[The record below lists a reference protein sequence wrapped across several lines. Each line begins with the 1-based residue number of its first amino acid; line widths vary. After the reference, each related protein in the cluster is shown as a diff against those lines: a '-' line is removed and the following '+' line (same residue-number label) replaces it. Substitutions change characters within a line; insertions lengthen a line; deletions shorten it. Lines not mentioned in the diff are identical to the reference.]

1 MLIQLTGPS
10 TIDAKFREENLWQ
23 PRFYKGRKTSQ
34 MFLIES
40 KNKFGTTIDSLLV
53 KVSSEGKLSIERLSA
68 EITEDI
74 DKNFK
79 EPKTGEQEANK

>member
-1 MLIQLTGPS
+1 MIVQLTGPS
-10 TIDAKFREENLWQ
+10 TIDAKPRDENRWQ

-40 KNKFGTTIDSLLV
+40 QNKFGTTIDSVLV
-53 KVSSEGKLSIERLSA
+53 KVTYEGKLSIERLSA

-74 DKNFK
+74 DKNHK
-79 EPKTGEQEANK
+79 EPNTGEQEKSK